1 MILREIELRE
11 RNSLNYDYGG
21 GIVPWIINRG
31 NYGNENLTP
40 TQRLLYEPFDLFSN
54 YKRKI

>member
-11 RNSLNYDYGG
+11 RNSLNYDYSR
-21 GIVPWIINRG
+21 GIEPWIINRG

-40 TQRLLYEPFDLFSN
+40 TLRLLYEPFDLFSN
-54 YKRKI
+54 SKRKI

>member
-11 RNSLNYDYGG
+11 RNSLNYDYSR
-21 GIVPWIINRG
+21 GIEPWIINRG

-40 TQRLLYEPFDLFSN
+40 TLRLLYEPFDLFSN
-54 YKRKI
+54 

>member
-40 TQRLLYEPFDLFSN
+40 TL
-54 YKRKI
+54 